1 MLDQLVESKSNSQE
15 NTRRTGF
22 FATTFVILI
31 TLLLGLFVY
40 SLYAKGF
47 GMETGDLELSAL
59 VAPVPVPEEEPP
71 PPPEKEPEPQQKEQ
85 KTAPNAD
92 VRTEIIQAMTESPKP
107 PDTIST
113 TQNKVPPRD
122 PSKLTRLGDRN
133 QSFDNSVASDFKG
146 VTRTDG
152 KGIAGS
158 TGTDTTG
165 DSGAGA
171 GGPPPPPPPPPAPP
185 KPTPTPPPA
194 VPKIISKGV
203 ITGSAISLPKP
214 PYPPAARAVRAAGA
228 VNVQVTISESGS
240 VISANA
246 VSGHQLLR
254 QAAAQA
260 ARSAKFAPTLLSG
273 QAVKVTGI
281 IVYNFVP

>member
-1 MLDQLVESKSNSQE
+1 MLDQLVESKSNTKE

-22 FATTFVILI
+22 FATTFVILV
-31 TLLLGLFVY
+31 TLLLGTFVY
-40 SLYAKGF
+40 SLFAKDF
-47 GMETGDLELSAL
+47 GMNTGDLELSAL

-71 PPPEKEPEPQQKEQ
+71 PPPEKEPEPVQKEQ

-107 PDTIST
+107 PDTVSIAKNT
-113 TQNKVPPRD
+113 VPPRD
-122 PSKLTRLGDRN
+122 PSKLTLKGDRN
-133 QSFDNSVASDFKG
+133 QSFDNSVANDYKG
-146 VTRTDG
+146 VARTDG

-165 DSGAGA
+165 DSGAGS
-171 GGPPPPPPPPPAPP
+171 GGPPPPPPPPPAP
-185 KPTPTPPPA
+185 KATPTPAPA
-194 VPKIISKGV
+194 VPKSISKGV
-203 ITGSAISLPKP
+203 INGSAISLPKP
-214 PYPPAARAVRAAGA
+214 PYPPAAKAVRAAGA

-240 VISANA
+240 VISASA
-246 VSGHQLLR
+246 TSGHPLLR
-254 QAAAQA
+254 AAAVQA

>member
-1 MLDQLVESKSNSQE
+1 MLDQLVESKSNTKE

-22 FATTFVILI
+22 FATTFVILV
-31 TLLLGLFVY
+31 TLLLGTFVY
-40 SLYAKGF
+40 SLFAKDF
-47 GMETGDLELSAL
+47 GMNTGDLELSAL

-71 PPPEKEPEPQQKEQ
+71 PPPEKEPEPVQKEQ

-107 PDTIST
+107 PDTVSIAKNT
-113 TQNKVPPRD
+113 VPPRD
-122 PSKLTRLGDRN
+122 PSKLTRLGKTN
-133 QSFDNSVASDFKG
+133 ESFDNSVANDYKG

-165 DSGAGA
+165 DSGAGS
-171 GGPPPPPPPPPAPP
+171 GGPPPPPPPPPAP
-185 KPTPTPPPA
+185 KATPTPAPA
-194 VPKIISKGV
+194 VPKSISKGV
-203 ITGSAISLPKP
+203 INGSAISLPKP
-214 PYPPAARAVRAAGA
+214 PYPPAAKAVRAAGA

-240 VISANA
+240 VISASA
-246 VSGHQLLR
+246 TSGHPLLR
-254 QAAAQA
+254 AAAVQA

>member
-1 MLDQLVESKSNSQE
+1 MLDQLVESKSNTKE

-22 FATTFVILI
+22 FATTFVILV
-31 TLLLGLFVY
+31 TLLLGTFVY
-40 SLYAKGF
+40 SLFAKGY

-92 VRTEIIQAMTESPKP
+92 VRTEIIQAMNESPKP
-107 PDTIST
+107 PDTVSIAKNT
-113 TQNKVPPRD
+113 VPPRD
-122 PSKLTRLGDRN
+122 PSKLTKLGDRN
-133 QSFDNSVASDFKG
+133 ESFDNSVSNNFKG

-165 DSGAGA
+165 DSDAGS
-171 GGPPPPPPPPPAPP
+171 GGPPPPPPPPPVKKDPP
-185 KPTPTPPPA
+185 PAPPPA
-194 VPKIISKGV
+194 VPKSISKGV
-203 ITGSAISLPKP
+203 INGSAISLPKP
-214 PYPPAARAVRAAGA
+214 PYPPAAKAVRAAGA

-240 VISANA
+240 VISASA
-246 VSGHQLLR
+246 TSGHPLLR
-254 QAAAQA
+254 AAAVQA